1 MKNKKI
7 ISLVIILMIFNYI
20 LLSVMPLFS
29 NKVYAADQVA
39 GTLSRDVN
47 GIDENLY
54 PGYKSLIKD
63 LQSKHSNYT
72 FLLYYTGI
80 DWDSVI
86 NIEYQG
92 HSRSPK
98 NLVQL
103 NDNYNG
109 MWICPICG
117 IQ

>member
-1 MKNKKI
+1 MKNKKL
-7 ISLVIILMIFNYI
+7 ISLIIILMIFNYI
-20 LLSVMPLFS
+20 LLSLMPMFS
-29 NKVYAADQVA
+29 NKVYAADQAA
-39 GTLSRDVN
+39 GTLSRDIN
-47 GIDENLY
+47 GIDDNLY

-98 NLVQL
+98 N
-103 NDNYNG
+103 
-109 MWICPICG
+109 
-117 IQ
+117 